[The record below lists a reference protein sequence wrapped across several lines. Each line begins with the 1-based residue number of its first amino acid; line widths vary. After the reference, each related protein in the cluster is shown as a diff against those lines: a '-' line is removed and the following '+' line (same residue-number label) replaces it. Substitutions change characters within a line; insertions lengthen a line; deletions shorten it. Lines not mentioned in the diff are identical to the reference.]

1 MLYIEKNKNIKAKL
15 KNAAACIYLVSLSLF
30 TKLKFI
36 IVTTGYI
43 LKYTFYLFIFRV
55 DYYNYK
61 NAINIIKTAYNMNFS
76 KEFANYDISR
86 DEMIEYLKKPVK
98 NE

>member
-1 MLYIEKNKNIKAKL
+1 VLYIKKNKKIKAKL
-15 KNAAACIYLVSLSLF
+15 KITAACIYLVSLGLF

-36 IVTTGYI
+36 IVTTCYI

-86 DEMIEYLKKPVK
+86 DEMIEYLK
-98 NE
+98 NAS

>member
-76 KEFANYDISR
+76 KEFANYDIRR
-86 DEMIEYLKKPVK
+86 DEMIEYLK
-98 NE
+98 NAS

>member
-1 MLYIEKNKNIKAKL
+1 VLYIEKNKNIKAKL

>member
-1 MLYIEKNKNIKAKL
+1 VLYIEKNKNIKAKL

-86 DEMIEYLKKPVK
+86 DAMNEYLK
-98 NE
+98 NAS